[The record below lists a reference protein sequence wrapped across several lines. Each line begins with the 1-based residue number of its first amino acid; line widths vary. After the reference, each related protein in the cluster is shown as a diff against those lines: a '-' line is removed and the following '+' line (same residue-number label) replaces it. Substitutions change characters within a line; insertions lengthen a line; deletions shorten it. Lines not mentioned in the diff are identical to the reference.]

1 MSIIGQPKEGPEL
14 MLKILRTLCAAF
26 AMVIATLIVATLPAK
41 AQLKL
46 DITKGVVEPMP
57 IAITDFLSGDQ
68 LGTNISNVIAADL
81 ERSGLFA
88 PVDKGAFIEKIS
100 ILMQHPALRIGR

>member
-1 MSIIGQPKEGPEL
+1 
-14 MLKILRTLCAAF
+14 MLKITRTIF
-26 AMVIATLIVATLPAK
+26 PIFVTLVATLASAILPAR
-41 AQLKL
+41 AELTL

-68 LGTNISNVIAADL
+68 LGANITGVIAAVL

-88 PVDKGAFIEKIS
+88 PID
-100 ILMQHPALRIGR
+100 